1 MRSKRHKM
9 LSVVLL
15 LAVLTMNAFAQ
26 PKLKLGLQGGVN
38 YADATMDFGEVPS
51 EVQLKK
57 KPRTVFLFGAVAEI
71 GISDMFSVL
80 VEPRYVQKGPTIEAS
95 VSLPDSLFGSTQSLD
110 FTTRMKL
117 AYLEVPLSL
126 KATFGS
132 GNFTPYIFAGPNFA
146 YLLSADG
153 EVEFFGAKA
162 SQNIKEGIE
171 KFEVGLHVGAGVQ
184 YRIAP
189 NMLATA
195 DIRYAQGL
203 TKVNKSG
210 TIQPQDNQD
219 VVVVGGDNWKSRD
232 VNFAMGLLFEL

>member
-1 MRSKRHKM
+1 MRRNFYNLFSA
-9 LSVVLL
+9 LLL
-15 LAVLTMNAFAQ
+15 LAVLAASAFAQ
-26 PKLKLGLQGGVN
+26 PKVKLGLQGGIN
-38 YADATMDFGEVPS
+38 YADASMDFGEIPS
-51 EVQLKK
+51 EVQPKK

-95 VSLPDSLFGSTQSLD
+95 VSLPDSLFGSTQSLG
-110 FTTRMKL
+110 FTARMKL

-146 YLLSADG
+146 YLLSAD
-153 EVEFFGAKA
+153 EELEIFGVKA

-171 KFEVGLHVGAGVQ
+171 KFEVGLHLGAGVQ
-184 YRIAP
+184 YRLAK
-189 NMLATA
+189 NMIATA

-203 TKVNKSG
+203 SKVNKSG
-210 TIQPQDNQD
+210 TIQPPDSQDL
-219 VVVVGGDNWKSRD
+219 VVVGGDNWKSRD